1 MTTQVSLARL
11 REFGITPDRDLG
23 QHFLIDSN
31 VLDVA
36 GRLIALDLADVVLE
50 VGAGVGV
57 LTDWLAERVSVVHA
71 IEIDRRLE
79 PALRATIGD
88 RANVRLQI
96 ADALDVELA
105 GLEPAPT
112 AMVANLPYAVATPVV
127 MTALPL
133 VPRFCVMVQ
142 RELAD
147 RFFASPGTKAYGASS
162 VLIQIACERRGL
174 RKVSRTVFV
183 PAAQRRLRAGGLL
196 APRAVPVRRRSGNGC
211 LRVVHAAFGYRR
223 KTLANAL
230 RLAGLPAPP
239 ADVAGM
245 RAEQLHAAA
254 VPLAGGASCG
264 DRARAGQGQSG
275 AAGRAAPGGRLPP
288 RWRRCSRPSTCSMSS
303 SWSRPRRP
311 PWRASTTRW

>member
-1 MTTQVSLARL
+1 MTAQVSLARL

-31 VLDVA
+31 VLEVA
-36 GRLIALDLADVVLE
+36 GRLIELDPSDVVLE

-57 LTDWLAERVSVVHA
+57 LTEWLAERVSVVHA

-79 PALRATIGD
+79 PALRATIGE

-96 ADALDVELA
+96 ADALDVDIA
-105 GLEPAPT
+105 GLHPAPT

-147 RFFASPGTKAYGASS
+147 RFFASPGTKAYGAPS

-183 PAAQRRLRAGGLL
+183 PEPNVDSALVAFSRRDEFRFARSGSGSPGSCMPPSAIAERRWQTHSSWPSCRFLRQMWPACAQSSS
-196 APRAVPVRRRSGNGC
+196 RRSGSSPW
-211 LRVVHAAFGYRR
+211 RS
-223 KTLANAL
+223 
-230 RLAGLPAPP
+230 
-239 ADVAGM
+239 
-245 RAEQLHAAA
+245 
-254 VPLAGGASCG
+254 SCG
-264 DRARAGQGQSG
+264 DRPGSGQSQSG
-275 AAGRAAPGGRLPP
+275 AAGGDAAR
-288 RWRRCSRPSTCSMSS
+288 
-303 SWSRPRRP
+303 
-311 PWRASTTRW
+311 

>member
-1 MTTQVSLARL
+1 VTAQISLARL

-31 VLDVA
+31 VLSVA
-36 GRLIALDLADVVLE
+36 GRLIELDPQDVALE

-57 LTDWLAERVSVVHA
+57 LTDWLAQRVAVVHA

-79 PALRATIGD
+79 PALRATVGD
-88 RANVRLQI
+88 RQNVRLVF
-96 ADALDVELA
+96 ADALDIDIAALD
-105 GLEPAPT
+105 PAPT

-133 VPRFCVMVQ
+133 IPRFCVMVQ

-174 RKVSRTVFV
+174 RKVSRSVFLPEPNV
-183 PAAQRRLRAGGLL
+183 DSALVAFSRRAGFAFGDDW
-196 APRAVPVRRRSGNGC
+196 PWIS
-211 LRVVHAAFGYRR
+211 RVVHAGFAYRR

-230 RLAGLPAPP
+230 SLAELPAPP
-239 ADVAGM
+239 AELAGL
-245 RAEQLHAAA
+245 RAEQLS
-254 VPLAGGASCG
+254 PERFLALAEEL
-264 DRARAGQGQSG
+264 R
-275 AAGRAAPGGRLPP
+275 
-288 RWRRCSRPSTCSMSS
+288 
-303 SWSRPRRP
+303 
-311 PWRASTTRW
+311 